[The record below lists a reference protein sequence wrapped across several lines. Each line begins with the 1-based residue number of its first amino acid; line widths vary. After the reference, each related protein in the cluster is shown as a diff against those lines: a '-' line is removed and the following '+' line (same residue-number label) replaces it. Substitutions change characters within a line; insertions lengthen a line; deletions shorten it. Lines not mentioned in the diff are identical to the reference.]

1 MKGALIFFGGIF
13 SLAAIGYEA
22 GAFLPATENFF
33 VHLPFV
39 SNSVVKVSALAM
51 LCFLAARDFRKN
63 LSLAGIVIAAH
74 VISIAVMLGLLL
86 GADTSYTVQIAN
98 NILSIKSVLWSAIA
112 LDGGITFILLI
123 LYHLAWNG
131 RFQPAFFLPTA
142 YRSLMALAEVV
153 VHGEDEKLPPEKIAQ
168 TVDKSLAKIR
178 AKRRWV
184 HRLALTS
191 LQLHPLLYCK
201 APFSE
206 LDTDTRLAHLK
217 KHFRREVLLP
227 NFPEWWR
234 QLVQAMIRVAKQ
246 LCYVGYYSDPAVD
259 ESIGYVR
266 FEERARFRNSPIP
279 RPARHPLEV
288 DTPEHISGSVIE
300 TDICIIGS
308 GAAGSILAYQLL
320 ERTKAKGSKV
330 LIVERGDYIE
340 PRHFSDNEVEMMGK
354 LYADGLFQ
362 QTADFRFTV
371 LQGSCVG
378 GSTVVN
384 NAVCF
389 DPPKRIIEEWNN
401 RYKAGLDPFNLGR
414 SVGAVRQFLHIQPQ
428 PENILNPSHPKFA
441 EQIGILGLNNGKFP
455 EEQRVQVGVVDANIE
470 GCVGCGY
477 CNIGCKYGKKMSMLD
492 KTLPEAQRRF
502 PGRLRIMAEC
512 EVEHIRTASGEP
524 QKVIDIRARLSD
536 GRRVTI
542 KADTFV
548 VSAGAIASSYLLQ
561 KSGIGRDLPVG
572 NQVCFNMGSPIT
584 AEFNQEIDAYDGLQ
598 ISHYGLPAQNRGF
611 VMETWWNPPVAQA
624 VNMPGWFEEHY
635 QNMKNYRKQMAVG
648 VLVGTEN
655 NGKVRP
661 ALTGGPDIDFVPTQH
676 DLSRL
681 ADGLVQAGEVLFA
694 AGARRVM
701 INTWGYDEFTH
712 PNQLFKIYEL
722 AGDPRYIALGSGHP
736 QGGNAISEDPT
747 RGVVGPDFRV
757 HGYQNLYVCDASV
770 FPSSITVNP
779 QLTIMS
785 LADYAA
791 RIMEV

>member
-1 MKGALIFFGGIF
+1 LDPLNLDQ
-13 SLAAIGYEA
+13 S
-22 GAFLPATENFF
+22 
-33 VHLPFV
+33 
-39 SNSVVKVSALAM
+39 VSA
-51 LCFLAARDFRKN
+51 
-63 LSLAGIVIAAH
+63 I
-74 VISIAVMLGLLL
+74 
-86 GADTSYTVQIAN
+86 
-98 NILSIKSVLWSAIA
+98 
-112 LDGGITFILLI
+112 
-123 LYHLAWNG
+123 
-131 RFQPAFFLPTA
+131 
-142 YRSLMALAEVV
+142 
-153 VHGEDEKLPPEKIAQ
+153 
-168 TVDKSLAKIR
+168 
-178 AKRRWV
+178 
-184 HRLALTS
+184 
-191 LQLHPLLYCK
+191 
-201 APFSE
+201 
-206 LDTDTRLAHLK
+206 
-217 KHFRREVLLP
+217 
-227 NFPEWWR
+227 
-234 QLVQAMIRVAKQ
+234 
-246 LCYVGYYSDPAVD
+246 
-259 ESIGYVR
+259 
-266 FEERARFRNSPIP
+266 
-279 RPARHPLEV
+279 
-288 DTPEHISGSVIE
+288 
-300 TDICIIGS
+300 
-308 GAAGSILAYQLL
+308 
-320 ERTKAKGSKV
+320 
-330 LIVERGDYIE
+330 
-340 PRHFSDNEVEMMGK
+340 
-354 LYADGLFQ
+354 
-362 QTADFRFTV
+362 
-371 LQGSCVG
+371 
-378 GSTVVN
+378 
-384 NAVCF
+384 
-389 DPPKRIIEEWNN
+389 
-401 RYKAGLDPFNLGR
+401 
-414 SVGAVRQFLHIQPQ
+414 RQFLHIQPQ

-441 EQIGILGLNNGKFP
+441 EQIRKLGLNNGKFP

-524 QKVIDIRARLSD
+524 QKVIGIRAKLSD

-572 NQVCFNMGSPIT
+572 SQVCFNMGSPIT

-661 ALTGGPDIDFVPTQH
+661 ALTGGADINFVPTRQ

-681 ADGLVQAGEVLFA
+681 ADGLIQAGEVLFA

-701 INTWGYDEFTH
+701 INTWGYDVFTH
-712 PNQLFKIYEL
+712 PSQLFRIYEL
-722 AGDPRYIALGSGHP
+722 TGDPRYITLGSGHP